1 MSPNGADKYRQWDAA
16 YVLGSLG
23 RLERREFEQHLAGC
37 AGCRAAVA
45 EFAGLPSLL
54 DALTPQEAQALG
66 PTGVPVPAE
75 LPPGL
80 AEKVRRRRQRTRLA
94 VAGLVLGASAA
105 SGAAT
110 ATVTLPERPAVQSQT
125 ATVTELNF
133 TPVVNS
139 APAAKGSI
147 TGQAWGTRIDWE
159 CRYALSA
166 DGYPSKTESGDV
178 RRTGPGEAAA
188 SEVYNLVV
196 VDSRGVTTQVA
207 SWTAGPGTVVTP
219 AATTSIR
226 REDIRQVEIRAAG
239 TGTVLLTA
247 RP

>member
-1 MSPNGADKYRQWDAA
+1 MTPNGTDKYRQWDAA

-45 EFAGLPSLL
+45 EIAGLPSLL
-54 DALTPQEAQALG
+54 DALTPQEAQAVG
-66 PTGVPVPAE
+66 QAGAPVVPAE
-75 LPPGL
+75 LPPRL

-105 SGAAT
+105 SGAA
-110 ATVTLPERPAVQSQT
+110 AVMITLPESPAVQSQP
-125 ATVTELNF
+125 AAVTELNF
-133 TPVVNS
+133 TPVVNN
-139 APAAKGSI
+139 ALAAKGSI
-147 TGQAWGTRIDWE
+147 TGQTWGTRIDWE
-159 CRYALSA
+159 CSYALSA
-166 DGYPSKTESGDV
+166 DGYPS
-178 RRTGPGEAAA
+178 RTGPGDAGA
-188 SEVYNLVV
+188 SEVYSLVV

-219 AATTSIR
+219 TATTSIR
-226 REDIRQVEIRAAG
+226 AADIRQVEIRGG

>member
-1 MSPNGADKYRQWDAA
+1 MTPDGTDKYRQWDAA

-45 EFAGLPSLL
+45 EIAGLPSLL
-54 DALTPQEAQALG
+54 DALTPQEAQAVG
-66 PTGVPVPAE
+66 PAAAPAVTAE

-80 AEKVRRRRQRTRLA
+80 AEKVRRRRQRARLA

-105 SGAAT
+105 SGAGA
-110 ATVTLPERPAVQSQT
+110 AMIAALPERPAVQSQP
-125 ATVTELNF
+125 APVTELSF
-133 TPVVNS
+133 TPVVDN
-139 APAAKGSI
+139 ALAAKGSI

-159 CRYALSA
+159 CSYALSA
-166 DGYPSKTESGDV
+166 DGYPS
-178 RRTGPGEAAA
+178 RTGPGDAGA
-188 SEVYNLVV
+188 SEVYSLAV

-207 SWTAGPGTVVTP
+207 SWSAGPGTVVTP
-219 AATTSIR
+219 TATTSIR
-226 REDIRQVEIRAAG
+226 AADIRQVEIRG
-239 TGTVLLTA
+239 STGTVLLTA